1 MEKSTKVKSYLHAC
15 KILKRTPKIP
25 KSYTKRFAAIHM
37 LEMIYEAT
45 NFINN
50 KWKVNFLDTNQQ
62 KWFVWLRHNG
72 LSGKRA
78 GFVFCLT
85 GYHYTCTGTGLGSR
99 LFVSSDDEATYL
111 AKKFPKLHS
120 DSAM

>member
-25 KSYTKRFAAIHM
+25 KSYPERFIALHM

-45 NFINN
+45 NFLNN

-72 LSGKRA
+72 LKGKRA
-78 GFVFCLT
+78 GFVFHHTYFNCT
-85 GYHYTCTGTGLGSR
+85 VTGTSLGSR
-99 LFVSSDDEATYL
+99 LFVSSDEEATYL